1 MRIIV
6 INFQSL
12 TNRFFF
18 KFEDFRITWEEVP
31 INQVIP
37 ISAIRCSHEEII
49 RHVNKIRI
57 QIISKEKRQR
67 LAVAVELKVGIVACH
82 CDPRLQINAGEKVAA
97 FMNPYQLSVFCA
109 VKVQSIIYHLG
120 TFFHA
125 DLQSGDNNLHVVLPI
140 LKCCIVLYFRR
151 CSKTA
156 ENCFLTILN
165 LTLAVIIN
173 DHGRLTE
180 PCAWAGATS
189 GQVKDQGVLA
199 KFGVA
204 FGEVQHGGWVAD
216 ELIMGQDRP
225 IILPQCAS
233 AQIVT

>member
-1 MRIIV
+1 M
-6 INFQSL
+6 
-12 TNRFFF
+12 
-18 KFEDFRITWEEVP
+18 
-31 INQVIP
+31 
-37 ISAIRCSHEEII
+37 
-49 RHVNKIRI
+49 
-57 QIISKEKRQR
+57 QR
-67 LAVAVELKVGIVACH
+67 LTVAVELKIGIVPRN
-82 CDPRLQINAGEKVAA
+82 CDPCFQIKPGEKITR

-109 VKVQSIIYHLG
+109 VMIDAVFNNLSA
-120 TFFHA
+120 FFRA

-180 PCAWAGATS
+180 PCARAGATS

-204 FGEVQHGGWVAD
+204 FGEVQHGGEVPMY
-216 ELIMGQDRP
+216 E
-225 IILPQCAS
+225 
-233 AQIVT
+233 

>member
-1 MRIIV
+1 
-6 INFQSL
+6 
-12 TNRFFF
+12 
-18 KFEDFRITWEEVP
+18 
-31 INQVIP
+31 
-37 ISAIRCSHEEII
+37 
-49 RHVNKIRI
+49 
-57 QIISKEKRQR
+57 
-67 LAVAVELKVGIVACH
+67 
-82 CDPRLQINAGEKVAA
+82 
-97 FMNPYQLSVFCA
+97 MNPYQLSVFCA
-109 VKVQSIIYHLG
+109 VKVQSIINNLG

-125 DLQSGDNNLHVVLPI
+125 DFQSGDNNLHVVLPI

-165 LTLAVIIN
+165 LTLSVLIN

-189 GQVKDQGVLA
+189 GQVENQSVLA

-225 IILPQCAS
+225 IILPQWTVPELAHGMILFLQCFHNYKLDTQS
-233 AQIVT
+233 FHILDCILCVYPFPYKTFSSI